1 MQNVQLSIK
10 MVKKIIYLDNAAT
23 TQVDSRVLSSM
34 LPYFSKNYGNAS
46 SSHSFGQV
54 AKQALEKSREIIAKS
69 INAEADEIYFTS
81 GGTESNNWALKE
93 LFFVNSRIGKN
104 HIITTKIEHPS
115 ILEVCKLFE
124 KMGGKITYLNVDKE
138 GFVNTKELENAITQ
152 ETLAVSIIQGNNEIG
167 TLQDLDSIGKI
178 CKAKG
183 VLFHVD
189 ACQSFTKTELDVK
202 KQNIDLMTLN
212 SHKIHGP
219 KGVGALFIRKGV
231 KLESFLHGGGHEGGK
246 RSGTENVPGIVGFAE
261 AVKIANKKDLVNMQ
275 KNRDYIIKEILKL
288 PKTRL
293 NGPNGNKRLCNNINV
308 SFTDIEGEAIASLL
322 EQNNIF
328 ISTGSACAS
337 HTLKKS
343 HVLKAIGRNDFEI
356 NSSIRVSISKLNKKQ
371 ELSYFI
377 VKLKEAVVSLRKIS
391 PFAK

>member
-1 MQNVQLSIK
+1 MTN
-10 MVKKIIYLDNAAT
+10 KIIYLDNAAT
-23 TQVDSRVLSSM
+23 TQVDSRVNRAM
-34 LPYFSKNYGNAS
+34 LPYFTKNYGNAS

-54 AKQALEKSREIIAKS
+54 AKRAVEKSREIIAKA
-69 INAEADEIYFTS
+69 INAETNEIYFTS
-81 GGTESNNWALKE
+81 GGTEANNWALKE
-93 LFFVNSRIGKN
+93 LFFANYRNGKN

-124 KMGGKITYLNVDKE
+124 KMGGKINYLNVDNE
-138 GFVNTKELENAITQ
+138 GFIDTKELENSITP
-152 ETLAVSIIQGNNEIG
+152 ETILVSIIQGNNEIG
-167 TLQDLDSIGKI
+167 TLQDLEAIGKI
-178 CKAKG
+178 CKSKG

-212 SHKIHGP
+212 GHKIHGP
-219 KGVGALFIRKGV
+219 KGVGALFIKNSV
-231 KLESFLHGGGHEGGK
+231 KLESFLHGGGHERGK

-261 AVKIANKKDLVNMQ
+261 AVKIANKKDLANMQ
-275 KNRDYIIKEILKL
+275 KNRDYLIKEILKI
-288 PKTRL
+288 PRTKL
-293 NGPNGNKRLCNNINV
+293 NGPSGKDRLCNNINI
-308 SFTDIEGEAIASLL
+308 SFTDVEGEAIGGLL

-328 ISTGSACAS
+328 VSTGSACAS

-343 HVLKAIGRNDFEI
+343 HVLKAIGRDDFEI

-377 VKLKEAVVSLRKIS
+377 IKLKEAVIALRKIS